1 MLAMQLFCYRLR
13 DSCDGIACDQVRAR
27 FLGANL
33 GDCNKV
39 ASAGKKGISRHPARF
54 SQPSYQKRQ
63 Q

>member
-13 DSCDGIACDQVRAR
+13 DSGDGIECAQVCAR
-27 FLGANL
+27 FLGVNL
-33 GDCNKV
+33 GECNTA

-54 SQPSYQKRQ
+54 SQRSYQKRQ